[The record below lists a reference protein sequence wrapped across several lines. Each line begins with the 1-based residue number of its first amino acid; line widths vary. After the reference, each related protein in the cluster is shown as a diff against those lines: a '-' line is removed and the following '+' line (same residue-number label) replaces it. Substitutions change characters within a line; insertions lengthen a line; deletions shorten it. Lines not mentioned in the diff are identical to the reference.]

1 MKMLPPWFT
10 SITDLAGSDSVDT
23 HPPSDQNGN
32 VGSAEQEH
40 ICVSWQ
46 PPRPKTTVLD
56 TDIPHRASASLHAAT
71 QGKWK
76 AATFTG
82 DYMIGIL
89 SINT

>member
-1 MKMLPPWFT
+1 MLPPWYT
-10 SITDLAGSDSVDT
+10 SLTDWAGSDSVCT
-23 HPPSDQNGN
+23 HLPSDQNES
-32 VGSAEQEH
+32 VGSAVQEH

-56 TDIPHRASASLHAAT
+56 TDIPHRASASLHVAK
-71 QGKWK
+71 QEKWK